1 MMLSYSQ
8 HLYHINLLLYHVHI
22 PFFIRITIASGD
34 KFRQCKIG
42 GKTSEVVVH
51 LIPETVIYKRSETFL
66 RVGLGGVGVRKN
78 STVKRI
84 EYVLH
89 NYTSRRTGQHI
100 AAAHAFLR
108 PDETCLFE

>member
-8 HLYHINLLLYHVHI
+8 HLYYINLLLNHVHI

-42 GKTSEVVVH
+42 GKTAEVFVH
-51 LIPETVIYKRSETFL
+51 LLPETVIYKRSETFL
-66 RVGLGGVGVRKN
+66 RVGLGGVGVREN

-84 EYVLH
+84 KYVRH
-89 NYTSRRTGQHI
+89 NNTACGTGQHVSTS
-100 AAAHAFLR
+100 HALLR